1 VARIGKNKK
10 VSAAGA
16 LPALLAV
23 LSLLVQALIST
34 SAMAYEFRSETSSRT
49 VVLCTADG
57 ARSVEVPAEDHHKG
71 FAGLKCHDC
80 VMASLAGMLHPA
92 GDAAPVHYSEIIR
105 VELRRASAGRAIER
119 PALRPPSQGPPDRFF
134 S

>member
-1 VARIGKNKK
+1 MARFGEKRQTS
-10 VSAAGA
+10 VVGA

-23 LSLLVQALIST
+23 LSLLVQALIPA
-34 SAMAYEFRSETSSRT
+34 SAMAQEFRSQAHGRT

-57 ARSVEVPAEDHHKG
+57 ARAVEVPAEDHHKG

-80 VMASLAGMLHPA
+80 VMASIAAVVPPA
-92 GDAAPVHYSEIIR
+92 GEAAPVRYSQILR
-105 VELRRASAGRAIER
+105 VERRRATAGRAIER
-119 PALRPPSQGPPDRFF
+119 PAPRPPSQGPPDQFF